1 MDILLS
7 GGFPFE
13 TGKAAEGELPVS
25 FKTPPTYEDAAEIRQ
40 SLSGL
45 VALKESASL
54 VFDFSGV

>member
-1 MDILLS
+1 MS

-13 TGKAAEGELPVS
+13 TGKAGEGELPVS

-54 VFDFSGV
+54 LFDFSGV